1 MDLLSPMGRTAAE
14 RKTEVISRTDL
25 QEEPASF
32 SAGIAVTKGG
42 LFSESAPRS
51 PRIPISC
58 PIEKAAGAPR
68 PFQPLF
74 SLLQALGALVS
85 VQEKVI

>member
-1 MDLLSPMGRTAAE
+1 MTAWGGFFLSPMGRTASE

-32 SAGIAVTKGG
+32 SGGVIVAKGG
-42 LFSESAPRS
+42 LFSGSAPRRLRS
-51 PRIPISC
+51 RISC
-58 PIEKAAGAPR
+58 PVGKAAGAPR
-68 PFQPLF
+68 PFQPLL

-85 VQEKVI
+85 V